1 MNSKL
6 VLNAIE
12 DFSGFNIVNNKSR
25 KYRVVEAKQ
34 LYSNIMRGYGH
45 TYEYI
50 GRTIGLDHATIIH
63 HCKVY
68 EYIKRSSPTLRDLEA
83 NVLRRLDM
91 SHSEVLRYKIKE
103 LEEEL
108 NLLEGNS
115 SQSTDEKVYVNT
127 CLLEK

>member
-6 VLNAIE
+6 VLNTIE
-12 DFSGFNIVNNKSR
+12 ELSGINIVNNKSR
-25 KYRVVEAKQ
+25 KYLVVEAKQ

-50 GRTIGLDHATIIH
+50 GSTIGLDHATIIH

-68 EYIKRSSPTLRDLEA
+68 EYIKRSSPTLKDLEV

-91 SHSEVLRYKIKE
+91 SRSEVLRYKIKE
-103 LEEEL
+103 LRDEL
-108 NLLEGNS
+108 RLLEGRAS
-115 SQSTDEKVYVNT
+115 HSTYEDKIN
-127 CLLEK
+127 